1 MSQASRVRVTGPL
14 VSYVDGFYA
23 ELAAQGY
30 QPRSAE
36 DQVRLLAH
44 LSRWLAAEGLAGAD
58 LSPEVIEQ
66 FRRARRSAGST
77 RRLSPRGI
85 GPLGSYLRRLGV
97 VAAPVSRVAATPTE
111 ALLAAYHAY
120 LVRERRLVAGSVRLY
135 TDVARLFLLPRSGS
149 VGRDLAHLSAGDV
162 TTFVLGECRR
172 RSVAS
177 AKILTTGLRSL
188 LRFLFVDGRVPV
200 SLVEAVPTR
209 AGWSVT
215 SLPRALDAADIARL
229 LASCDRGTAT
239 GRRDV
244 AILTLLAR
252 LGLRAHEVAGLEL
265 SDIDWRVGEMMI
277 VGKGGRRD
285 RLPLPSDVGAA
296 LADYAGRVRPRCSSR
311 RVFVSVRAPL
321 AGISASAVRSVVHHA
336 CLRAGLPRVGAHRL
350 RHSTA
355 TEMLRVGAP
364 LTEIGQVLRHHSLGT
379 TAIYAKV
386 DRAALAT
393 LARPW
398 PGSAA

>member
-1 MSQASRVRVTGPL
+1 MSHGSRVRVTGPL
-14 VSYVDGFYA
+14 VADVEGFKA
-23 ELAAQGY
+23 ELAERGY
-30 QPRSAE
+30 RPRSAE
-36 DQVRLLAH
+36 AQVRLLAH
-44 LSRWLAAEGLAGAD
+44 LSRWLADEGLGRAD
-58 LSPEVIEQ
+58 LSPEILEQ
-66 FRRARRSAGST
+66 FRRARRGRGST
-77 RRLSPRGI
+77 RLLSPRGI
-85 GPLGSYLRRLGV
+85 APLGSYLRGLGV
-97 VAAPVSRVAATPTE
+97 VAEPVSRVAATPTE
-111 ALLAAYHAY
+111 TLLAAYHGY
-120 LVRERRLVAGSVRLY
+120 LVRERRLVASSVRLY
-135 TDVARLFLLPRSGS
+135 TNVARLFLLERSGP
-149 VGRDLAHLSAGDV
+149 VGRDLEHLSAGDV

-177 AKILTTGLRSL
+177 AKTVTTGLRSL

-200 SLVEAVPTR
+200 LLVEAVPTR
-209 AGWSVT
+209 AGWRLT
-215 SLPRALDAADIARL
+215 SLPRALDAAHVARL

-265 SDIDWRVGEMMI
+265 HDIDWRVGEMMI
-277 VGKGGRRD
+277 AGKGGRRD
-285 RLPLPSDVGAA
+285 RLPLPSDVGEA
-296 LADYAGRVRPRCSSR
+296 LADYVGRVRPRCASR
-311 RVFVSVRAPL
+311 RVFLSVRAPL
-321 AGISASAVRSVVHHA
+321 TGISSSAVRSVVHHA

-355 TEMLRVGAP
+355 TAMLRAGGSLA
-364 LTEIGQVLRHHSLGT
+364 EIGQVLRHRSLLT